1 MPPRRG
7 AFQCTIGASPL
18 KLTTKK
24 TGFYVPLNQIKLT
37 QMCNK
42 EWQPLNALGMHHHIK
57 KNDRPARGAWEN

>member
-1 MPPRRG
+1 
-7 AFQCTIGASPL
+7 L